1 MNLKG
6 KNIVITGSGIRV
18 GKTIALTLARK
29 GANIVIHYNT
39 SEVEA
44 KMTREEVEAYG
55 VDTLLVQADLS
66 KKEDLYKLYNLVMSQ
81 WKHVDILI
89 NNAAIFYKTPF
100 LESSDEDFDNFININ
115 LKAPYILSRLFGKEM
130 VRQKSGKI
138 INIADVSAFR
148 PWANF
153 VPYCISKSGIVALT
167 QGLAK
172 ALAPY
177 VTVNAVAPGT
187 VLLAED
193 ADPGMEKSLIEKTPL
208 QRIGSPVDIAN
219 TVLFLLEGTTFIN
232 GEIIRVDGGRS
243 LV

>member
-1 MNLKG
+1 MELKG
-6 KNIVITGSGIRV
+6 KNVVITGSAIRV
-18 GKTIALTLARK
+18 GKIIALTLARR
-29 GANIVIHYNT
+29 GANIVVHYNT
-39 SEVEA
+39 SEIEA
-44 KMTREEVEAYG
+44 RQTREELEALGVE
-55 VDTLLVQADLS
+55 TLFIQADLS
-66 KKEDLYKLYNLVMSQ
+66 RKEELYRFHQQVMKR
-81 WKHVDILI
+81 WGRVDVLI

-100 LESSDEDFDNFININ
+100 LESTDEDLENFLMVN
-115 LKAPYILSRLFGKEM
+115 LKAPTILCRLFGKEM
-130 VRQKSGKI
+130 VSQKSGKI

-153 VPYCISKSGIVALT
+153 VPYCISKAGIVALT
-167 QGLAK
+167 MGLAK

-208 QRIGSPVDIAN
+208 RRVGSPVDIAN
-219 TVLFLLEGTTFIN
+219 TILYLLEGTDFVN
-232 GEIIRVDGGRS
+232 GEVIRVDGGRS

>member
-6 KNIVITGSGIRV
+6 KHIVITGSAIRV
-18 GKTIALTLARK
+18 GKIIALTLAKK
-29 GANIVIHYNT
+29 GTNIAIHYNT

-44 KMTREEVEAYG
+44 KQTREEVEAFG
-55 VDTLLVQADLS
+55 VETLLLQADLS
-66 KKEDLYKLYNLVMSQ
+66 KTEDLQKMRDLVMSR
-81 WKHVDILI
+81 WKKVDVLI

-100 LESSDEDFDNFININ
+100 LESTEEDFDDFMDVN
-115 LKAPYILSRLFGKEM
+115 LKAPYLLSKYFGEM
-130 VRQKSGKI
+130 MVQQKSGKI

-153 VPYCISKSGIVALT
+153 VPYCISKAGVVALT
-167 QGLAK
+167 KGLAK

-193 ADPGMEKSLIEKTPL
+193 ADPGMEKSLLERTPL
-208 QRIGSPVDIAN
+208 QRIGSPIDIAN
-219 TVLFLLEGTTFIN
+219 TVAFLLEGTNFIT
-232 GEIIRVDGGRS
+232 GEVIQVDGGRS